1 MTVSIDNTNFWDG
14 EYNNEIM
21 VNLSV
26 NAAMEQMGQYS
37 LVANNGAV
45 TKTLTFA
52 VIIIGNVIQKL
63 WQ

>member
-37 LVANNGAV
+37 LVAYNGAV